1 MEKLVTFPG
10 FGWEINLNSIALSIT
25 DGLKVHWYGVII
37 AVGFLLAVVYC
48 CRQSARFGIKTDDI
62 YDMLIFAVPLAI
74 VGARLYYVI
83 FEWSDFYVPGDPGET
98 FIKIIRIMDGGLA
111 IYGGIIVAV
120 LTAYIVC
127 KVKKISFLA
136 LADIGGMGLLIGQA
150 VGRWGNFM
158 NVEAFG
164 SVTDVAW
171 RMGGPEVAGYLYR
184 TGQITQEVSGQII
197 SGELGVH
204 PTFFYESMWNV
215 IGFVIIAF
223 VIKNHRK
230 FDGQMFLS
238 YIAWYGIG
246 RFWIEGL
253 RTDSLFIPG
262 TSMRISQLI
271 ALGSAVVAVAI
282 ILYMLL
288 IKKPGAEKLYV
299 NVLKEAQKEDDAENS

>member
-230 FDGQMFLS
+230 FDGQLFLS

-299 NVLKEAQKEDDAENS
+299 NVLKEAQKEDGAENS